1 MTVKVALHGPDGAKV
16 RFTQPCLVD
25 TGYSG
30 FLMVPSKHE
39 SHARS
44 IGTKVVSSSGI
55 LAGNFPVE
63 TKVCYGTVD
72 EIEGYIPQMPI
83 EVVITFLGSG
93 HGLIGRNLLS
103 RWIAQ
108 FDGPRS
114 LLTIL
119 EEYVS

>member
-1 MTVKVALHGPDGAKV
+1 MTVKVALHGPLGAKA
-16 RFTQPCLVD
+16 RFSQTCLVD

-30 FLMVPSKHE
+30 FIMVPSKHE
-39 SHARS
+39 THARS
-44 IGTKVVSSSGI
+44 IGTKVIASSGI
-55 LAGNFPVE
+55 LAGNFGAE
-63 TKVCYGTVD
+63 TKICYGTVD
-72 EIEGYIPQMPI
+72 EIEGYVPQNPI
-83 EVVITFLGSG
+83 EVFVTFLGSG

-108 FDGPRS
+108 FDGPKS